1 MIFTSLAMGIND
13 LHSQAS
19 EAQKLIVS
27 FCFAGSHTEDKP
39 NFSLAKKSNITVN
52 GVASMK

>member
-52 GVASMK
+52 GEASTK